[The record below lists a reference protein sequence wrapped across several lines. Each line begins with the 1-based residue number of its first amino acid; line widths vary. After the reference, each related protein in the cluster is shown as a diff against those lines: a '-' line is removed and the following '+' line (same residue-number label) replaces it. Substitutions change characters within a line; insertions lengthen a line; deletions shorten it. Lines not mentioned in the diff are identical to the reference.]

1 MEMNIEMAEGTFR
14 FRLEKTKAVLTG
26 CEIRSGALSIP
37 GEVSGV
43 PVTDIDKKAFWGQ
56 RNLKRVILP
65 ESIQNL
71 GDWAFASCRNLEEVE
86 FLDEHVVLGKQVFQ
100 NCPKLRR
107 IARPGIHEDV
117 IWLLGAVPKYMPEL
131 YLMDMK
137 DSERDSWLERWDAAL
152 VRRLAESDEEGFADQ
167 FMCGLENFGHQDN
180 HMYKEER
187 RREKCELSYLRLLHP
202 YGLPEELRGKIQGYL
217 LEHSKGGASEAAWK
231 VLLEN
236 HGTDM
241 DYVRLYRG
249 LFDEAGTAFHLDE
262 HLKDIGEDFPEL
274 KAYLLRGDK
283 EESAG
288 DGFFDALSLDV

>member
-1 MEMNIEMAEGTFR
+1 MEMIIEMAEGTFR

-65 ESIQNL
+65 ERIRNL

-86 FLDEHVVLGKQVFQ
+86 FAGEHVTLGKQVFQ

-117 IWLLGAVPKYMPEL
+117 SWLLGAVPKYMPEL

-180 HMYKEER
+180 HTYKEER
-187 RREKCELSYLRLLHP
+187 RREKSELSFLRLLHP
-202 YGLPEELRGKIQGYL
+202 YGLAEELHGKIRRYL
-217 LEHSKGGASEAAWK
+217 LDHSKGCASEAAWI
-231 VLLEN
+231 VLLEG

-241 DYVRLYRG
+241 DYVKTYRE
-249 LFDEAGTAFHLDE
+249 LFDAEGRSFPLDE
-262 HLKDIGEDFPEL
+262 HLKDIGGDFPEL
-274 KAYLLRGDK
+274 KAYLLRGD
-283 EESAG
+283 EEASAG
-288 DGFFDALSLDV
+288 DGFFDALWLDF